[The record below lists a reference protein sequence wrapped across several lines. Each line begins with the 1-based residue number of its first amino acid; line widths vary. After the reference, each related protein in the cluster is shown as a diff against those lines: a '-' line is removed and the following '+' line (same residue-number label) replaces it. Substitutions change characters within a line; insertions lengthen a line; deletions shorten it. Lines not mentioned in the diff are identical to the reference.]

1 MATPIAAIPMKLDGN
16 SARLVYSSSV
26 RLKGWSL
33 PTSRA
38 RATAGHESTASN
50 SRFKLGKDPSGSSA
64 SFLTREARSSQP
76 QAEMGSL
83 ATTTSRSLGALSCG
97 VIELP
102 STVLGAL
109 REAAS
114 LAAIPF
120 GLDHRGVQP
129 CH

>member
-1 MATPIAAIPMKLDGN
+1 VPDIVLDLRYLRYAMLVAEQGRFGRVAALLD
-16 SARLVYSSSV
+16 VSSSFT

-97 VIELP
+97 
-102 STVLGAL
+102 S
-109 REAAS
+109 
-114 LAAIPF
+114 
-120 GLDHRGVQP
+120 
-129 CH
+129 